1 MTVFSVWAPA
11 AGQVEVEVAGQ
22 RYAMARENTGTQGNT
37 GPGSGWW
44 SAGVP
49 GVSAGLDYGFRLDG
63 GDPLPDPRSL
73 RQPSGIRGLSR
84 TYDQSAFRWTDRSWR
99 GGPLAGSVIYE
110 LHVGT
115 FTSQG
120 TFDAAIERLVELR
133 DLGVHTVELM
143 PVAAFPGDHGWG
155 YDGINLWA
163 VHEPYGGPDGLKRFV
178 DACHARGL
186 AVMLDVVYNHVGIG
200 NRLGDFG
207 PYFTEAHVTPWGP
220 AVNLDQPG
228 SDEVRAFLI
237 GNALMWLRDYHLDG
251 LRLDAVHAL
260 EDHRA
265 LYFLEELAAEVQAL
279 AARLNRELV
288 LVAESD
294 TNDPR
299 LVTSREAGG
308 YGLNAQWSD
317 DFHHA
322 VHAAITG
329 ERQGYYCDFGSLAA
343 LAKTYT
349 KVFFHD
355 GIWSAFRGRTHGRQV
370 DVFRVPAYRF
380 LGYLQDHDQIGNRA
394 TGDRTAATLPADLVK
409 VGAGL
414 VLTSPYT
421 PMLFM
426 GEEWGADTPWQYFTD
441 HIEPWLAAAVA
452 EGRKAEFSGHGWGP
466 AEVPDPQDKETFLRS
481 KLDWKQ
487 REREPYLGILA
498 WYRELIALR
507 RARPELTDPR
517 LDRIRADFDEDARW
531 LLVRRGRLRIAAN
544 LGPAAVRLPL
554 GQRGIG
560 LLAASSPEVA
570 ITQDTVSMPAASFAV
585 IETQA
590 VRPGPELRPQ
600 AAAGA
605 GPQAAAGAG
614 TQATAGAGTQ
624 TTAGAGTQTTAG
636 DAGCG
641 RPLHARHRRPCRRRS
656 RLICPSRT
664 TWRLRRPQRWSIAV
678 VIATSMEHRCGSA
691 GTGLGAALLGRGD
704 QGGEGPRV
712 LRRAA
717 ALQRLGQG
725 MGELEGRAG
734 PEPAGAR

>member
-1 MTVFSVWAPA
+1 MTTFSVWAPA
-11 AGQVEVEVAGQ
+11 ASQVEVEVAGQ
-22 RYAMARENTGTQGNT
+22 PYQMSQENAV
-37 GPGSGWW
+37 PGSGWW
-44 SAGVP
+44 SADVP
-49 GVSAGLDYGFRLDG
+49 DVVAGIDYGFRLDG
-63 GDPLPDPRSL
+63 GEVLPDPRSL
-73 RQPSGIRGLSR
+73 RQPFGITGLSR
-84 TYDQSAFRWTDRSWR
+84 SYDHSAFRWTDRSWR
-99 GGPLAGSVIYE
+99 GGPLHGSVIYE
-110 LHVGT
+110 LHIGT
-115 FTSQG
+115 FTAEG
-120 TFDAAIERLVELR
+120 TFDAAIGRLDHLR
-133 DLGVHTVELM
+133 DLGVQSVELM
-143 PVAAFPGDHGWG
+143 PVATFPGKHGWG
-155 YDGINLWA
+155 YDGINLWS

-186 AVMLDVVYNHVGIG
+186 AVLLDVVYNHVGIG

-265 LYFLEELAAEVQAL
+265 LHFLEELTTEVQAL

-294 TNDPR
+294 TNDP
-299 LVTSREAGG
+299 LMVTSREAGG
-308 YGLNAQWSD
+308 QGLTAQWSD

-329 ERQGYYCDFGSLAA
+329 ERQGYYCDFGSLAT

-370 DVFRVPAYRF
+370 DVFRVPAHRF

-394 TGDRTAATLPADLVK
+394 AGDRISATLPADLVR

-414 VLTSPYT
+414 VLTSPFT

-441 HIEPWLAAAVA
+441 HIEPWLAKAVA
-452 EGRKAEFSGHGWGP
+452 EGRKAEFTSHGWGE
-466 AEVPDPQDKETFLRS
+466 ADVPDPQDKQAFLRS
-481 KLDWKQ
+481 KLDWTQ
-487 REREPYLGILA
+487 LDREPYLGILA

-517 LDRIRADFDEDARW
+517 LDRVQAGFDEDARW
-531 LLVRRGRLRIAAN
+531 IMVCRGRLRIAAN
-544 LGPAAVRLPL
+544 LGAQAVRLPL

-560 LLAASSPEVA
+560 VLAASSPEVA
-570 ITQDTVSMPAASFAV
+570 IHQDTVAMPPVAFAV
-585 IETQA
+585 IETRA
-590 VRPGPELRPQ
+590 LRP
-600 AAAGA
+600 A
-605 GPQAAAGAG
+605 
-614 TQATAGAGTQ
+614 
-624 TTAGAGTQTTAG
+624 
-636 DAGCG
+636 
-641 RPLHARHRRPCRRRS
+641 S
-656 RLICPSRT
+656 
-664 TWRLRRPQRWSIAV
+664 
-678 VIATSMEHRCGSA
+678 E
-691 GTGLGAALLGRGD
+691 
-704 QGGEGPRV
+704 
-712 LRRAA
+712 
-717 ALQRLGQG
+717 
-725 MGELEGRAG
+725 
-734 PEPAGAR
+734 

>member
-1 MTVFSVWAPA
+1 VTTFSVWAPA
-11 AGQVEVEVAGQ
+11 ASQVEVEVAGQ
-22 RYAMARENTGTQGNT
+22 PYQMSQENAV
-37 GPGSGWW
+37 PGSGWW
-44 SAGVP
+44 SADVP
-49 GVSAGLDYGFRLDG
+49 DVVAGIDYGFRLDDG
-63 GDPLPDPRSL
+63 EVLPDPRSL
-73 RQPSGIRGLSR
+73 RQPFGITGLSR
-84 TYDQSAFRWTDRSWR
+84 SYDHSAFRWTDRSWR
-99 GGPLAGSVIYE
+99 GGPLHGSVIYE
-110 LHVGT
+110 LHIGT
-115 FTSQG
+115 FTAEG
-120 TFDAAIERLVELR
+120 TFDAAIGRLDHLR
-133 DLGVHTVELM
+133 DLGVQSVELM
-143 PVAAFPGDHGWG
+143 PVAAFPGKHGWG

-163 VHEPYGGPDGLKRFV
+163 VHEPYGGPGGLKRFV

-186 AVMLDVVYNHVGIG
+186 AVLLDVVYNHVGIG

-265 LYFLEELAAEVQAL
+265 LHFLEELATEVQAL

-294 TNDPR
+294 TNDP
-299 LVTSREAGG
+299 LMVTSREAGG
-308 YGLNAQWSD
+308 QGLTAQWSD

-329 ERQGYYCDFGSLAA
+329 ERQGYYCDFGSLAT

-370 DVFRVPAYRF
+370 DVFRVPAHRF

-394 TGDRTAATLPADLVK
+394 AGDRISATLPADLVR

-414 VLTSPYT
+414 VLTSPFT

-441 HIEPWLAAAVA
+441 HIEPWLAKAVA
-452 EGRKAEFSGHGWGP
+452 EGRKAEFTAHGWGE
-466 AEVPDPQDKETFLRS
+466 ADVPDPQDKQAFLRS
-481 KLDWKQ
+481 KLDWTQ
-487 REREPYLGILA
+487 LDREPYLGILA

-517 LDRIRADFDEDARW
+517 LDRVQAGFDEDARW
-531 LLVRRGRLRIAAN
+531 IMVCRGRLRIAAN
-544 LGPAAVRLPL
+544 LGAQAVRLPL

-560 LLAASSPEVA
+560 VLAASSPEVA
-570 ITQDTVSMPAASFAV
+570 IHQDTVAMPPAAFAV
-585 IETQA
+585 IETRA
-590 VRPGPELRPQ
+590 LRP
-600 AAAGA
+600 A
-605 GPQAAAGAG
+605 
-614 TQATAGAGTQ
+614 
-624 TTAGAGTQTTAG
+624 
-636 DAGCG
+636 
-641 RPLHARHRRPCRRRS
+641 S
-656 RLICPSRT
+656 
-664 TWRLRRPQRWSIAV
+664 
-678 VIATSMEHRCGSA
+678 E
-691 GTGLGAALLGRGD
+691 
-704 QGGEGPRV
+704 
-712 LRRAA
+712 
-717 ALQRLGQG
+717 
-725 MGELEGRAG
+725 
-734 PEPAGAR
+734 

>member
-1 MTVFSVWAPA
+1 VTAFSVWAPA
-11 AGQVEVEVAGQ
+11 AGSVAVEVAGQ
-22 RYAMARENTGTQGNT
+22 RYPMSQEKPVSQAC
-37 GPGSGWW
+37 SGWW
-44 SAGVP
+44 GADVP
-49 GVSAGLDYGFRLDG
+49 DVAAGLDYGFSVDEG
-63 GDPLPDPRSL
+63 ETLPDPRSL
-73 RQPSGIRGLSR
+73 RQPFGIKGLSR
-84 TYDQSAFRWTDRSWR
+84 TYDHSAFPWTDGSWR
-99 GGPLAGSVIYE
+99 GGPLHGSVIYE

-115 FTSQG
+115 FTRQG
-120 TFDAAIERLVELR
+120 TFDAAIGRLDHIR
-133 DLGVHTVELM
+133 DLGVHAVELM

-186 AVMLDVVYNHVGIG
+186 AVLLDVVYNHVGIG
-200 NRLGDFG
+200 NRLEAFG
-207 PYFTEAHVTPWGP
+207 PYFTTAHVTPWGP

-265 LYFLEELAAEVQAL
+265 LYFLEELATDVLAL

-308 YGLNAQWSD
+308 YGLTAQWSD

-370 DVFRVPAYRF
+370 DVFRVPAHRF

-394 TGDRTAATLPADLVK
+394 TGDRIAATLPADLLK

-441 HIEPWLAAAVA
+441 HIDPGLAKAVA
-452 EGRKAEFSGHGWGP
+452 EGRKAEFTDHGWDA
-466 AEVPDPQDKETFLRS
+466 AEVPDPQDPATFLRS
-481 KLDWKQ
+481 KLDWAQ
-487 REREPYLGILA
+487 CDREPYLGILA

-517 LDRIRADFDEDARW
+517 LDRVHAEFDEDARW
-531 LLVRRGRLRIAAN
+531 LMVRRGRLRIVAN
-544 LGPAAVRLPL
+544 LGTRTVRLPL
-554 GQRGIG
+554 GQRGTG
-560 LLAASSPEVA
+560 LLAASRPEVA
-570 ITQDTVSMPAASFAV
+570 ITQDTVAMPPAAFAV
-585 IETQA
+585 IETS
-590 VRPGPELRPQ
+590 PLRP
-600 AAAGA
+600 
-605 GPQAAAGAG
+605 
-614 TQATAGAGTQ
+614 
-624 TTAGAGTQTTAG
+624 
-636 DAGCG
+636 
-641 RPLHARHRRPCRRRS
+641 
-656 RLICPSRT
+656 
-664 TWRLRRPQRWSIAV
+664 
-678 VIATSMEHRCGSA
+678 
-691 GTGLGAALLGRGD
+691 
-704 QGGEGPRV
+704 
-712 LRRAA
+712 
-717 ALQRLGQG
+717 
-725 MGELEGRAG
+725 
-734 PEPAGAR
+734 EP

>member
-1 MTVFSVWAPA
+1 MTTFSVWAPA
-11 AGQVEVEVAGQ
+11 ASQVEVEVAGQ
-22 RYAMARENTGTQGNT
+22 PDQMSQENAV
-37 GPGSGWW
+37 PGSGWW
-44 SAGVP
+44 SADVP
-49 GVSAGLDYGFRLDG
+49 DVVAGIDYGFRLDG
-63 GDPLPDPRSL
+63 GEVLPDPRSL
-73 RQPSGIRGLSR
+73 RQPFGITGLSR
-84 TYDQSAFRWTDRSWR
+84 SYDHSAFRWTDRSWR
-99 GGPLAGSVIYE
+99 GGPLHGSVIYE
-110 LHVGT
+110 LHIGT
-115 FTSQG
+115 FTAEG
-120 TFDAAIERLVELR
+120 TFDAAIGRLDHLR
-133 DLGVHTVELM
+133 DLGVQSVELM
-143 PVAAFPGDHGWG
+143 PVAAFPGKHGWG

-178 DACHARGL
+178 DAGHARGL
-186 AVMLDVVYNHVGIG
+186 AVLLDVVYNHVGIG

-265 LYFLEELAAEVQAL
+265 LHFLEELATEVQAL

-294 TNDPR
+294 TNDP
-299 LVTSREAGG
+299 LMVTSREAGG
-308 YGLNAQWSD
+308 QGLTAQWSD

-329 ERQGYYCDFGSLAA
+329 ERQGYYCDFGSLAT

-370 DVFRVPAYRF
+370 DVFRVPAHRF

-394 TGDRTAATLPADLVK
+394 AGDRISATLPADLVR

-414 VLTSPYT
+414 VLTSPFT

-441 HIEPWLAAAVA
+441 HIEPWLAKAVA
-452 EGRKAEFSGHGWGP
+452 EGRKAEFTSHGWGE
-466 AEVPDPQDKETFLRS
+466 ADVPDPQDKQAFLRS
-481 KLDWKQ
+481 KLDWTQ
-487 REREPYLGILA
+487 LDREPYLGILA

-517 LDRIRADFDEDARW
+517 LDRVQAGFDEDARW
-531 LLVRRGRLRIAAN
+531 IMVCRGRLRIAAN
-544 LGPAAVRLPL
+544 LGAQAVRLPL

-560 LLAASSPEVA
+560 VLAASSPEVA
-570 ITQDTVSMPAASFAV
+570 IHQDTVAMPPAAFAV
-585 IETQA
+585 IETRA
-590 VRPGPELRPQ
+590 LRP
-600 AAAGA
+600 A
-605 GPQAAAGAG
+605 
-614 TQATAGAGTQ
+614 
-624 TTAGAGTQTTAG
+624 
-636 DAGCG
+636 
-641 RPLHARHRRPCRRRS
+641 S
-656 RLICPSRT
+656 
-664 TWRLRRPQRWSIAV
+664 
-678 VIATSMEHRCGSA
+678 E
-691 GTGLGAALLGRGD
+691 
-704 QGGEGPRV
+704 
-712 LRRAA
+712 
-717 ALQRLGQG
+717 
-725 MGELEGRAG
+725 
-734 PEPAGAR
+734 